1 MMFGLAIGLV
11 VAAVVYL
18 RTAPDGAQQP
28 RPGPAANVP
37 APAEQRPSER
47 AAAVPSEPGNE
58 PGPESR
64 FDFYDVLPQFEVVIP
79 EVESEPRADTAARPV
94 DEPGHYVLQV
104 GSFRALADADRM
116 RANLALLGIESRVQR
131 VTIDTDVFHR
141 VRIGP
146 IDELDELN
154 RIRRQ
159 LREAH
164 FESMLMKVPE

>member
-1 MMFGLAIGLV
+1 
-11 VAAVVYL
+11 
-18 RTAPDGAQQP
+18 
-28 RPGPAANVP
+28 
-37 APAEQRPSER
+37 
-47 AAAVPSEPGNE
+47 
-58 PGPESR
+58 
-64 FDFYDVLPQFEVVIP
+64 
-79 EVESEPRADTAARPV
+79 
-94 DEPGHYVLQV
+94 
-104 GSFRALADADRM
+104 M

-164 FESMLMKVPE
+164 VESMLMKVPE